1 MQSNA
6 DKMLKQLAVSTKS
19 SLVLSSLLT
28 LLLFAGMQMYSRQLA
43 SSEWLTILGGFLG
56 SVLFIFSLTA
66 FNNLESVVF
75 GKGFQ
80 AKIFPEITLC
90 LLLSLFASALIHRVC
105 VTTCFIFSMLGLYYL
120 NRLSAA
126 LYQVAPPPPLVT
138 KTPKKKKN

>member
-1 MQSNA
+1 M
-6 DKMLKQLAVSTKS
+6 AVSSGS

-56 SVLFIFSLTA
+56 SILFLFSLTA

-80 AKIFPEITLC
+80 AKIFPEITVC

-105 VTTCFIFSMLGLYYL
+105 VTTCFIFSMIGLYYV
-120 NRLSAA
+120 NKLSAT
-126 LYQVAPPPPLVT
+126 LYQAGPPPPLAS
-138 KTPKKKKN
+138 KTPKKKRN